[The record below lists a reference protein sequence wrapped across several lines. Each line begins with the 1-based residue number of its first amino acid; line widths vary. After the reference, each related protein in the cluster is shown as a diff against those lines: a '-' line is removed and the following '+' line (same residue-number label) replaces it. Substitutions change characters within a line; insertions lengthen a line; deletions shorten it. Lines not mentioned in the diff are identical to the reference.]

1 MEVEIEGEEV
11 VEESLSV
18 ENAVKQRERN
28 YDP

>member
-1 MEVEIEGEEV
+1 VEVEIEGEEV
-11 VEESLSV
+11 VEESLIV